1 MLDEEDREPAGPAE
15 GMVTVGRFESP
26 LEAQMVKGMLES
38 AGIECLLAGE
48 EANSL
53 LQAAFT
59 ASLQVGKQDEA
70 AARELLARTDES
82 PESDSASK
90 ESDPASK
97 LN

>member
-1 MLDEEDREPAGPAE
+1 MSSEGDRETASPARD
-15 GMVTVGRFESP
+15 MVTVGQFESP
-26 LEAQMVKGMLES
+26 LEAQMAKGMLES

-53 LQAAFT
+53 LQAAFVV
-59 ASLQVGKQDEA
+59 SLQVGEQDEA
-70 AARELLARTDES
+70 AALQLLARVDES

-90 ESDPASK
+90 

>member
-1 MLDEEDREPAGPAE
+1 
-15 GMVTVGRFESP
+15 
-26 LEAQMVKGMLES
+26 MLES

-59 ASLQVGKQDEA
+59 VSLQVKEPDEA

-82 PESDSASK
+82 LESDSTSIESDSASK
-90 ESDPASK
+90 

>member
-1 MLDEEDREPAGPAE
+1 MPFEGDTGPTSLE

-26 LEAQMVKGMLES
+26 LEAQMAKGMLES

-59 ASLQVGKQDEA
+59 VSLQEREKDEA
-70 AARELLARTDES
+70 AARKLLAES
-82 PESDSASK
+82 GESQ
-90 ESDPASK
+90 ESGQASK

>member
-1 MLDEEDREPAGPAE
+1 MLHEEERAPAGPAE
-15 GMVTVGRFESP
+15 DMVTVGRFESP

-59 ASLQVGKQDEA
+59 ASLQVNEQDET
-70 AARELLARTDES
+70 AARELLARVEES
-82 PESDSASK
+82 PESVS
-90 ESDPASK
+90 PSK